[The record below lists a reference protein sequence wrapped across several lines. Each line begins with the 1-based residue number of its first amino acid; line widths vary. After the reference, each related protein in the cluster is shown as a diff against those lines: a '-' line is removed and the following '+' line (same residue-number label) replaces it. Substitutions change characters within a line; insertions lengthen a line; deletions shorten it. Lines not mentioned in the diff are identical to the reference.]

1 MKNDISNNKDFDLF
15 LSAKEKINQSSPD
28 YKGAWN
34 DLIKI
39 NKENET
45 LIILHMKLLCLFM
58 LEQYEQIVEVY
69 YLKKKTIN
77 YYFENRKE
85 ELKKIIALAFYM
97 VGMKKKAKNLYPDI
111 KDAYDFENF
120 EICLKGEKKKEEKK
134 EEEKK
139 EEEKK
144 EEKIKKI
151 VVLEE
156 KRDIFFEIIGVK
168 NNLVNQLVDIS
179 KLETESYKK
188 I

>member
-120 EICLKGEKKKEEKK
+120 EI
-134 EEEKK
+134 
-139 EEEKK
+139 
-144 EEKIKKI
+144 
-151 VVLEE
+151 
-156 KRDIFFEIIGVK
+156 
-168 NNLVNQLVDIS
+168 
-179 KLETESYKK
+179 
-188 I
+188 